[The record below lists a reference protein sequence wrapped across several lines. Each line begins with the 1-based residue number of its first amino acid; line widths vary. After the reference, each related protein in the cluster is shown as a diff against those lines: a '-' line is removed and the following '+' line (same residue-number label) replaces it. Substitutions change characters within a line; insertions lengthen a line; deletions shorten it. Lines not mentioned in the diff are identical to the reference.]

1 MKNINYSRKI
11 MTLKD
16 NQVAILDYYT
26 REVDIITIA
35 NLDDVEDLES
45 TLCELGY
52 NPSEISFMS

>member
-1 MKNINYSRKI
+1 MKNINYSREI

-16 NQVAILDYYT
+16 NQVAVLDYST

-45 TLCELGY
+45 TLYELGY
-52 NPSEISFMS
+52 NPSEISYMA